1 MKKRRFLSCILLSLL
16 AAAFSAQRFTASAAE
31 TDLYRSLDGFALREP
46 DNPPPPGG
54 PFVYSQ
60 TSSDPHWFVSQWKI
74 AGSKLSPFV
83 ESHAGNATIY
93 RATTDAAHVT
103 ITHAAGDSVVELG
116 QDGSIVP
123 CLTEAGRPREA
134 DLFLTAGHQNGITPG
149 SRDGRP
155 LTSLSGL
162 REIATVSFAA
172 EAAPAPKGCDVS
184 KGAVIVAIILRNFAV
199 QPAQTFFY
207 QLLLGDF
214 CLRNGRGRP
223 CDRPVTRMQNYTAKN
238 PFGAN
243 DRLTFFDRPLTIN
256 AAPRTIDIDILGR
269 LKEAVD
275 NGPAAMDRDVA
286 HWSLTGGYLGLISFG
301 DVRLGSTWSG
311 YRLVAEN

>member
-1 MKKRRFLSCILLSLL
+1 MRRIHLPSCLLLSLL
-16 AAAFSAQRFTASAAE
+16 TVMSNAVGSAAAAAE

-54 PFVYSQ
+54 PRVYSQ

-74 AGSKLSPFV
+74 AGAKLSPFV
-83 ESHAGNATIY
+83 QSREGGGTVFRAATS
-93 RATTDAAHVT
+93 AAHVT
-103 ITHAAGDSVVELG
+103 ISHVGGGSTVELG

-123 CLTEAGRPREA
+123 CVTEAGRPREA
-134 DLFLTAGHQNGITPG
+134 DLFLSAGHQTGITPG

-155 LTSLSGL
+155 LTSLSRL

-172 EAAPAPKGCDVS
+172 EPAPSPKGCDVS
-184 KGAVIVAIILRNFAV
+184 KGAVIVAIILRDFAV
-199 QPAQTFFY
+199 EPAQTFFY
-207 QLLLGDF
+207 QLLLADF

-223 CDRPVTRMQNYTAKN
+223 CDRPATRMQNYTAKN

-243 DRLTFFDRPLTIN
+243 DRLVFFDSGLAVN
-256 AAPRTIDIDILGR
+256 AAPRSIDIDVLER
-269 LKEAVD
+269 LKQAVG

-286 HWSLTGGYLGLISFG
+286 HWSVTGGYLGLISFG
-301 DVRLGSTWSG
+301 DVKLGSTWSG
-311 YRLVAEN
+311 YRLVAED